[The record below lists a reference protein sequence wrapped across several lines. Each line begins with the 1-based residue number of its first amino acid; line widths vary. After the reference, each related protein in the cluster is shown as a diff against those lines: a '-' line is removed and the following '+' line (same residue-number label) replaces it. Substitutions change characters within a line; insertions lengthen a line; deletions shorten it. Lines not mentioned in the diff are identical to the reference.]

1 MIVALTLLVAA
12 GIMAVAMPAL
22 LAPLSRRVSPVLALT
37 AWIGSIA
44 GVFFLV
50 GSAVTVLLWPG
61 HAPAEGLLELA
72 IRCLGSLQ
80 HAAQPWIG
88 EAVAGASAV
97 LAVSAMARVMRSAHR
112 QLRARSKVRDYH
124 RDVIAVV
131 ARTDAGPEP
140 IMWLDHPMPLAYS
153 IDGRPGYVVAT
164 EGLLAHLGAE
174 EQRAVLAHERAHLRG
189 HHHRI
194 VNSCEILATAFPF
207 VPLFTAAPPTVRV
220 LVEVAADRVAAKL
233 TSAETVRSALST
245 VSQANSA
252 RPLWAL
258 GLISESTT
266 ERLHHLDMNAL
277 TASRI
282 GPGTYAAAAVL
293 PLVVPAALAIL
304 SLSAVSAATCAV
316 MLA

>member
-1 MIVALTLLVAA
+1 MIVALALLLAAIIVAVALPTLLTSLTRA
-12 GIMAVAMPAL
+12 
-22 LAPLSRRVSPVLALT
+22 VSPSLALT

-50 GSAVTVLLWPG
+50 GSAVAVLLWPD
-61 HAPAEGLLELA
+61 HAPAEGLVELA

-88 EAVAGASAV
+88 ESVAGASVV
-97 LAVSAMARVMRSAHR
+97 LAALATARLARLARR

-131 ARTDAGPEP
+131 ARTDTGPEP

-164 EGLLAHLGAE
+164 EGLLAHLGAA

-189 HHHRI
+189 RHHRI
-194 VNSCEILATAFPF
+194 VNICEILAAAFPF
-207 VPLFTAAPPTVRV
+207 VPLFAAAPPSVRV
-220 LVEVAADRVAAKL
+220 LVEVAADRVAAEA

-266 ERLHHLDMNAL
+266 ERLHHLDAN
-277 TASRI
+277 TQVSNI
-282 GPGTYAAAAVL
+282 TGPGAFAAAAVL
-293 PLVVPAALAIL
+293 PLVVPAAAAII
-304 SLSAVSAATCAV
+304 SLSVLSAAACAV
-316 MLA
+316 LPA

>member
-1 MIVALTLLVAA
+1 VIVALALLLAAIIVAVTLPTLLTSLTRA
-12 GIMAVAMPAL
+12 
-22 LAPLSRRVSPVLALT
+22 VSPSLALT

-50 GSAVTVLLWPG
+50 GSAVTVLLWPD
-61 HAPAEGLLELA
+61 HAPAEGLVELA
-72 IRCLGSLQ
+72 VRCLGSLQ

-88 EAVAGASAV
+88 GSVAGASLV
-97 LAVSAMARVMRSAHR
+97 LAALATARLARLARR

-131 ARTDAGPEP
+131 ARTDDGPEP

-174 EQRAVLAHERAHLRG
+174 GQRAVLAHERAHLRG
-189 HHHRI
+189 RHHRI
-194 VNSCEILATAFPF
+194 VNICEILAAAFPF
-207 VPLFTAAPPTVRV
+207 VPLFAAAPPAVRV
-220 LVEVAADRVAAKL
+220 LVEVAADRVAAEA

-266 ERLHHLDMNAL
+266 ERLHHLDANAQV
-277 TASRI
+277 SRMT
-282 GPGTYAAAAVL
+282 GPGAFAAAAVL
-293 PLVVPAALAIL
+293 PLAVPTVLAITAL
-304 SLSAVSAATCAV
+304 SVLSAAACAV
-316 MLA
+316 LPA

>member
-1 MIVALTLLVAA
+1 MIVALTLLLAAIIVAVAA
-12 GIMAVAMPAL
+12 PRLLTAM
-22 LAPLSRRVSPVLALT
+22 SRVVGPSLALT

-50 GSAVTVLLWPG
+50 GSALAVLLWPG

-88 EAVAGASAV
+88 EAAAGASVV
-97 LAVSAMARVMRSAHR
+97 LAATATARVSRLARR
-112 QLRARSKVRDYH
+112 QLRARSAVRDYH

-131 ARTDAGPEP
+131 ARTDSGPEP
-140 IMWLDHPMPLAYS
+140 IMWLDHPLPLAYS
-153 IDGRPGYVVAT
+153 IDGHPGYVVAT
-164 EGLLAHLGAE
+164 EGLLAHLDVDQ
-174 EQRAVLAHERAHLRG
+174 QRAVIAHERAHLRG
-189 HHHRI
+189 RHHRI
-194 VNSCEILATAFPF
+194 VNICEILASAFPR
-207 VPLFTAAPPTVRV
+207 VPLFAAAPSAVRV
-220 LVEVAADRVAAKL
+220 LVEIAADRAAADA

-266 ERLHHLDMNAL
+266 ERLHHLD
-277 TASRI
+277 TITPTVGRT
-282 GPGTYAAAAVL
+282 GPGAYAAAAVL
-293 PLVVPAALAIL
+293 PLVVPAALAVIAI
-304 SLSAVSAATCAV
+304 SMVSAAACAV
-316 MLA
+316 VLT

>member
-1 MIVALTLLVAA
+1 MIAALTLLVAA

-22 LAPLSRRVSPVLALT
+22 LVSMTRRVSPTLALT
-37 AWIGSIA
+37 AWIGSIV

-50 GSAVTVLLWPG
+50 GSAVIVLLWPG

-88 EAVAGASAV
+88 DAVAVTSAV
-97 LAVSAMARVMRSAHR
+97 LAVSATARVMRSARR
-112 QLRARSKVRDYH
+112 QLRTRSKVRDYH

-131 ARTDAGPEP
+131 ARTDSGPEP

-164 EGLLAHLGAE
+164 EGLLAHLGTD

-194 VNSCEILATAFPF
+194 VNICEILASALPF
-207 VPLFTAAPPTVRV
+207 VPLFTAAPPAVRV
-220 LVEVAADRVAAKL
+220 LVEVAADRVAAAA

-266 ERLHHLDMNAL
+266 ERLHHLDTGAL
-277 TASRI
+277 ISSKPGA
-282 GPGTYAAAAVL
+282 GTYAAAAVL

-304 SLSAVSAATCAV
+304 ILSAVSAAACAV
-316 MLA
+316 LLT